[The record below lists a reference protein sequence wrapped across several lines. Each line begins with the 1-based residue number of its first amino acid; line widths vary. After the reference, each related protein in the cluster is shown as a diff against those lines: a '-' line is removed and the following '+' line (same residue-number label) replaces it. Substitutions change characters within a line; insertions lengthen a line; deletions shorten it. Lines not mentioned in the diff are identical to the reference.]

1 MSANFLSEYS
11 DRVRYYL
18 SSRNFGT
25 VQIDEPIGWDEDEK
39 EFSRAKDYAGVFT
52 NLSNSLKFIREAK
65 EFISLVYQIDGI
77 NAEVILQK
85 DSKHDQTDE
94 WQSDY
99 TGTLDFSSMEE
110 ENNQLSIKFNAG
122 GLEAILKS
130 REGESVEVDRTT
142 TLDDKPLAEL
152 PIYKVNLPGRRIFL
166 ESTWKASPMNYF
178 KELSVET
185 AATTGA
191 TRYCSNTF
199 PMEIIKKSH
208 EQANFL
214 SDGLNGNEYIG
225 QTSMMLLIPVDRQRT
240 FKVNINEI
248 SFNGYGSYAS
258 PVDSGYVAVSL
269 VKYNYGG
276 ELSRINSEVIE
287 LWRRNFVSNHDIP
300 SGLFTIPSGTYTIT
314 LNQGEAL
321 GLEVMLCADFRANWG
336 AVGNTFRRKYFYKIL
351 SGRISIQEDSVFRP
365 TICNA
370 IKPFDLANRL
380 VHILTNRKNAV
391 KSSILE
397 SGKWKDLMI
406 THGFW
411 IRGFSKELDLT
422 LPEENRKFKPLTT
435 SFKDFITSL
444 SAVCNIGVGI
454 EKEGA
459 REYVII
465 EDLKYF
471 YNKNTTIRLPYQ
483 VSKVKRTVDHSNYF
497 QSIDIGYEKGGEYE
511 EAMGLDE
518 FNIRNTYTTCI
529 RKIDNKFTQIS
540 KYRADSYGIEFA
552 RRKPFNEYSTEDT
565 SYDQDVFF
573 IDCLPSQRNN
583 VFRSVRLWNTDFPNM
598 PTGIYSPETAY
609 NLRLSPMN
617 NLIRHGWVIN
627 AGLTKYP
634 LQKMKYAS
642 SKGNS
647 NLKTLYEESGEI
659 TNGEL
664 DQARYVPE
672 IIEFDHIC
680 NSSIMKQLEKKV
692 IVINEEVR
700 ACYGLVE
707 FINENG
713 DLEKGYIL
721 SVKPNGAGRWKL
733 LKSNM

>member
-1 MSANFLSEYS
+1 MNTNFLTEYS
-11 DRVRYYL
+11 NRVRYYL

-25 VQIDEPIGWDEDEK
+25 IQIHEPIGWNEDEK

-52 NLSNSLKFIREAK
+52 NLSNSLKFTREAK
-65 EFISLVYQIDGI
+65 EFINLVYQIDGI

-94 WQSDY
+94 WQNEY

-110 ENNQLSIKFNAG
+110 ENNQLSLKFNSG

-130 REGESVEVDRTT
+130 REGESVEIDRLN
-142 TLDDKPLAEL
+142 TLDDKPIPEL

-166 ESTWKASPMNYF
+166 ESTWNASPMNYF
-178 KELSVET
+178 KELLVET

-191 TRYCSNTF
+191 TRYCTNTF
-199 PMEIIKKSH
+199 PMEITKKSQ
-208 EQANFL
+208 EQANSLF
-214 SDGLNGNEYIG
+214 DGLNGNEYVG

-240 FKVNINEI
+240 FKVNVSQL
-248 SFNGYGSYAS
+248 SFNGYGMNNS
-258 PVDSGYVAVSL
+258 PVDNGFVSVSL
-269 VKYNYGG
+269 VKYKLEG
-276 ELSRINSEVIE
+276 ELSRISNAVIE
-287 LWRRNFVSNHDIP
+287 LWRRNFTSNHDIP
-300 SGLFTIPSGTYTIT
+300 SGLFNIPDGNYTIT

-321 GLEVMLCADFRANWG
+321 GLEVMLCADFKANWG
-336 AVGNTFRRKYFYKIL
+336 AVGAIFRRKYFYKIL
-351 SGRISIQEDSVFRP
+351 SGKISIQEDSVFQP

-370 IKPFDLANRL
+370 VKPFDLANRL
-380 VHILTNRKNAV
+380 VQIITNRKNAV
-391 KSSILE
+391 RSSILE
-397 SGKWKDLMI
+397 KGKWKDLMI

-411 IRGFSKELDLT
+411 IRGFNKELDLT

-552 RRKPFNEYSTEDT
+552 RRKPFNEYS
-565 SYDQDVFF
+565 
-573 IDCLPSQRNN
+573 
-583 VFRSVRLWNTDFPNM
+583 
-598 PTGIYSPETAY
+598 
-609 NLRLSPMN
+609 
-617 NLIRHGWVIN
+617 
-627 AGLTKYP
+627 
-634 LQKMKYAS
+634 
-642 SKGNS
+642 
-647 NLKTLYEESGEI
+647 
-659 TNGEL
+659 
-664 DQARYVPE
+664 
-672 IIEFDHIC
+672 
-680 NSSIMKQLEKKV
+680 
-692 IVINEEVR
+692 
-700 ACYGLVE
+700 
-707 FINENG
+707 
-713 DLEKGYIL
+713 
-721 SVKPNGAGRWKL
+721 
-733 LKSNM
+733 